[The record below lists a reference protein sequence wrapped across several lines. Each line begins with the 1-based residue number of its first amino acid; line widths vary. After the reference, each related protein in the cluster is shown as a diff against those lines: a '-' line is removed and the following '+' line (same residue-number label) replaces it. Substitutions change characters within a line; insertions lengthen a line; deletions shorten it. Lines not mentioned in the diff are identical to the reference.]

1 MGRMLEPLEIL
12 DIFSNSFS
20 KGKMSGKKVLIT
32 AGPTQEPIDPVRFI
46 TNKSSGKMGYSLAE
60 AAIESGA
67 KVTLVSGPVN
77 LSKPD
82 NCNFVSVQTAQEM
95 YEAVMHHIKDKDV
108 YIGTA
113 AVSDYRPL
121 NKSSTKIK
129 KDGTG
134 KIISLELEENDDILK
149 SVSNLTTRPFVVG
162 FAAETNNLIE
172 NAEKKL
178 KGKNLDLI
186 VANDVS
192 DEEIGFNSEENE
204 VALISENETT
214 FLERKSKK
222 KIARNIIE
230 YISNLI

>member
-1 MGRMLEPLEIL
+1 M
-12 DIFSNSFS
+12 
-20 KGKMSGKKVLIT
+20 
-32 AGPTQEPIDPVRFI
+32 
-46 TNKSSGKMGYSLAE
+46 
-60 AAIESGA
+60 
-67 KVTLVSGPVN
+67 
-77 LSKPD
+77 
-82 NCNFVSVQTAQEM
+82 
-95 YEAVMHHIKDKDV
+95 
-108 YIGTA
+108 
-113 AVSDYRPL
+113 
-121 NKSSTKIK
+121 
-129 KDGTG
+129 
-134 KIISLELEENDDILK
+134 
-149 SVSNLTTRPFVVG
+149 VG